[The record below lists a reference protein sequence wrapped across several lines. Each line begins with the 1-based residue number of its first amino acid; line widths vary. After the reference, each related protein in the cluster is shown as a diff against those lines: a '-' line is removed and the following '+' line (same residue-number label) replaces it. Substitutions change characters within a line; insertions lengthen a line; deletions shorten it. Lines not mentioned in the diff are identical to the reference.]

1 MEPIESNRVRMLTI
15 EWEMMDKN
23 RFVGLSV
30 VNSLALRVVLY
41 PLTVIKTRL
50 QVFNNSFIPKNIIDL
65 LINIKFVINLKVQR
79 RGQVYKGI
87 DYELIYDYIS
97 ILICFL
103 KIECYE
109 KHVIIKV
116 LAYN

>member
-30 VNSLALRVVLY
+30 INSLALRVVLY

-50 QVFNNSFIPKNIIDL
+50 QVFNYL
-65 LINIKFVINLKVQR
+65 LIIFILSKFFCLFKGSKARTGLQR
-79 RGQVYKGI
+79 Y
-87 DYELIYDYIS
+87 
-97 ILICFL
+97 
-103 KIECYE
+103 
-109 KHVIIKV
+109 
-116 LAYN
+116 